1 MPKRIL
7 QGRVVSNKAQKTIS
21 VLVERRI
28 QHPLYKKYLT
38 RSKKYLAHDEQN
50 VCQIGDVVRIEECRP
65 ISARK
70 TWTFLDTVSKANN
83 SVKAQG

>member
-7 QGRVVSNKAQKTIS
+7 QGRVVSTKAMKTVT

-28 QHPLYKKYLT
+28 MHPLYKKYLT
-38 RSKKYLAHDEQN
+38 RSKKYLAHDEQGT
-50 VCQIGDVVRIEECRP
+50 CQMGDVVRIVECRP

-70 TWTFLDTVSKANN
+70 TWNYLETVSSTTKTKA
-83 SVKAQG
+83 A